1 MIDIFCPHGAQQ
13 QTRQPPL
20 LLSIDGTDK
29 QTDRRTPDR
38 YVDRAPHTLRTASII
53 YGWPLDHIFPR
64 KIRVPL
70 FIIEAFQV
78 TTLTC

>member
-1 MIDIFCPHGAQQ
+1 MALDSKLASRRCCCRSMG
-13 QTRQPPL
+13 
-20 LLSIDGTDK
+20 

-53 YGWPLDHIFPR
+53 YGWPLGHIFPR

-78 TTLTC
+78 TT